1 MKLKFEPGQIAIH
14 KDTEV
19 VIGKEV
25 YVNDRRQTYYYAR
38 PIVSKKAGNFV
49 RSDYL
54 TPA

>member
-1 MKLKFEPGQIAIH
+1 MKAKFKPGHIATH
-14 KDTEV
+14 KGTDV
-19 VIGKEV
+19 VIGKDA
-25 YVNDRRQTYYYAR
+25 YVNDRGQTYYYAR